1 MEKDI
6 EADVRKVESNVKH
19 LTLAAQ
25 TDDHWNSIIR
35 DCPSLQKCP
44 HIWEQSL
51 IKDTQVD

>member
-35 DCPSLQKCP
+35 DCSSLQKCP
-44 HIWEQSL
+44 HIWEQSP
-51 IKDTQVD
+51 IKDTQVG